1 MSRMTAVVMG
11 LAIGLS
17 LACGGGGSAPSTVAT
32 PAATSSAAGAP
43 AARENTPWDQ
53 KSTLTCTGLNH
64 MYLKDVTANV
74 TFSPAIEATG
84 GCVLIL
90 ENVSIT
96 APIALEATGGATV
109 NGRGGTLKGSEAALT
124 VSGAAIVTFEG
135 VTLDGKVKKSGAG
148 VLTEVAAGSGVPTKA
163 ADAAPAKAAETT
175 KATTTKAVKPG
186 KSAADVCYD
195 KKYACQ
201 QRVKDDNFDCRHD
214 CPSGNS
220 AIEVPCKDAC
230 DAAYKSADRG
240 CDDDFNRCG

>member
-11 LAIGLS
+11 LALGWS
-17 LACGGGGSAPSTVAT
+17 LACGGGGGSESK
-32 PAATSSAAGAP
+32 ATSTGTTTSTTTAAP

-109 NGRGGTLKGSEAALT
+109 NGRGGTLKGSEAAVT

-135 VTLDGKVKKSGAG
+135 VTLDGKVTKSGAG
-148 VLTEVAAGSGVPTKA
+148 VLTEVAAGSGAPTKA
-163 ADAAPAKAAETT
+163 ADAAPAKAAVAP
-175 KATTTKAVKPG
+175 KAAAPKPG
-186 KSAADVCYD
+186 KSASDICWD

-220 AIEVPCKDAC
+220 AVEVPCKDAC
-230 DAAYKSADRG
+230 DAVYKSADRG